1 MSARFHVR
9 LDKDS
14 LIFSAGHFIT
24 FGEGVCEPLHGHD
37 FRVAVE
43 VAGPLGSN
51 EYVVDFV
58 ALEAAL
64 KELLKAWD
72 HQVLLPLD
80 HPQIGLS
87 YDEREVV
94 AKFGNRRW
102 VFPRGDCQLLPV
114 ANTTSERLAELLA
127 TRMYEICR
135 TRLGITP
142 DRLRI
147 EISDSFGQT
156 AACDWQ
162 P

>member
-24 FGEGVCEPLHGHD
+24 LGEGVCESLHGHD
-37 FRVAVE
+37 YRVAVE
-43 VAGPLGSN
+43 VSGQLDSN
-51 EYVVDFV
+51 ECVVDFL
-58 ALEAAL
+58 ALESAL

-72 HQVLLPLD
+72 HQVLLPLN

-87 YDEREVV
+87 HDEKEVV
-94 AKFGNRRW
+94 ATFANRRW

-114 ANTTSERLAELLA
+114 SNTTSERLAELIA
-127 TRMYEICR
+127 ERIYAACR
-135 TRLGITP
+135 SRLGAQP
-142 DRLRI
+142 DRVRI
-147 EISDSFGQT
+147 EISESYGQT